1 MILSFSRKHDACNAF
16 VSFRFVSWDR
26 RSVPSPCATSSR
38 NRCGSPTGHE
48 IDHVMALGGNRRWDS
63 LQWNGKGRTDQS
75 RSQQVSRG
83 TIRTVRFGLRRVGR
97 DEAGR
102 QRLATKIAS
111 VQQDRRG
118 KIQRWSRAWA
128 GLGFIR
134 TVRWR
139 SWGWEGTSCT
149 SRTRF
154 RVHVGETKSSRSGVN
169 TKDDVHVLSDS
180 VDTNDEP
187 EEVVHPLR
195 MGMDRLVCTIDAI
208 SLH

>member
-1 MILSFSRKHDACNAF
+1 MILSFSRKHDACDAF

-26 RSVPSPCATSSR
+26 RSVPSTCATSNW
-38 NRCGSPTGHE
+38 NRCGSPTGHV
-48 IDHVMALGGNRRWDS
+48 IALGGNRRWDS

-118 KIQRWSRAWA
+118 KIQRWSRARWA
-128 GLGFIR
+128 LVSSGPSDEDRGDGKESRAPVVPGFVYTWER
-134 TVRWR
+134 R
-139 SWGWEGTSCT
+139 SPL
-149 SRTRF
+149 
-154 RVHVGETKSSRSGVN
+154 VAGVN